1 MLICGFR
8 GLGEPGVT
16 SRKKFQNFEK
26 NFFGRLGP
34 HRTPPPARVRHERPP
49 FSTNSFTDV
58 VILDSQTLMGP
69 KGKRNRRGVLLSLLH
84 CLPQPPD
91 TPRTPPGP
99 ARGFFL
105 AEIFISCAG
114 GLFHRPKLG
123 ESTLKPARL
132 GSSNSLSP
140 QAASGATKHPQY
152 PMSATV
158 LCWKFVTGRALILAE
173 GRKQTKRNLEPRGL
187 ACPAAAVPAKHALPP
202 TAPPPAYLQF
212 DPAGRCRSELTSQI
226 VRGAPPRYRARSQS
240 RPRGY

>member
-1 MLICGFR
+1 M
-8 GLGEPGVT
+8 
-16 SRKKFQNFEK
+16 
-26 NFFGRLGP
+26 GP
-34 HRTPPPARVRHERPP
+34 HRPPPPARVRHERPP

-58 VILDSQTLMGP
+58 VILDSQALMGP

-132 GSSNSLSP
+132 GSSSTLSP
-140 QAASGATKHPQY
+140 PAARAPTEHPWY
-152 PMSATV
+152 PVSATV
-158 LCWKFVTGRALILAE
+158 MRWNSVTGRALILVE
-173 GRKQTKRNLEPRGL
+173 RRKQTKRKVGLRGL
-187 ACPAAAVPAKHALPP
+187 ACQAAAVPAKHALPP
-202 TAPPPAYLQF
+202 TAPPPAHLQF
-212 DPAGRCRSELTSQI
+212 DPAGRC
-226 VRGAPPRYRARSQS
+226 VGN
-240 RPRGY
+240 

>member
-16 SRKKFQNFEK
+16 SRKILNFFE

-34 HRTPPPARVRHERPP
+34 HRPPPTAHVRHERPP
-49 FSTNSFTDV
+49 FSTNSFTHV

-91 TPRTPPGP
+91 TPRIPPGP

-123 ESTLKPARL
+123 ESTLKAAQL
-132 GSSNSLSP
+132 GSCSSLSP
-140 QAASGATKHPQY
+140 QAACAPTEHPQY
-152 PMSATV
+152 LVSATR
-158 LCWKFVTGRALILAE
+158 C
-173 GRKQTKRNLEPRGL
+173 
-187 ACPAAAVPAKHALPP
+187 
-202 TAPPPAYLQF
+202 
-212 DPAGRCRSELTSQI
+212 AGTL
-226 VRGAPPRYRARSQS
+226 
-240 RPRGY
+240 